1 MLVMS
6 ELYFQFLMYPTIH
19 LKMCGMLLL
28 SHQLNAE
35 QPWFLWAYGGK
46 ARCGESPPPS
56 HLGGIRRRISP
67 KQGERLVA

>member
-6 ELYFQFLMYPTIH
+6 ELYFQFLMYRTIH

-46 ARCGESPPPS
+46 ARCGESLPPS
-56 HLGGIRRRISP
+56 HLGGIRRHISP